1 MRLQQQ
7 LGSARCFAHEGL
19 TATEEQ
25 ERIARRALQLQ
36 QNSDTAEQQQQALAI
51 AAAAAAARTNVP
63 RASRPVL
70 LHPGETTEQRRARLD
85 ARNARDWL
93 RRANRST
100 AELDVRNERDRLW
113 RANRS
118 TTERQVSNAARNEGD
133 RQHRTNRSTIERDS
147 DNAARAT
154 QTARRTDEQRA
165 RHAVLQANARAQQP
179 ATYKVARNFPID
191 GSVPQ
196 HDLGCME
203 HECPHCKALHWAHER
218 TKGSINTG
226 SASYGMCC
234 MHGAV
239 RLPALRAT
247 PEPLNTLLKG
257 EIAEAKHFLYN
268 IRHYNATFQMASTG
282 ALAF

>member
-1 MRLQQQ
+1 MLCA
-7 LGSARCFAHEGL
+7 S
-19 TATEEQ
+19 ATEEQ

-36 QNSDTAEQQQQALAI
+36 QNSDTTEQQQQALAI

-85 ARNARDWL
+85 ARNERDRL
-93 RRANRST
+93 RRANRSI
-100 AELDVRNERDRLW
+100 A
-113 RANRS
+113 
-118 TTERQVSNAARNEGD
+118 ERQVSTATRNEGD

-154 QTARRTDEQRA
+154 QIASRTDEQRA
-165 RHAVLQANARAQQP
+165 RRAILQANARLQQP
-179 ATYKVARNFPID
+179 ATYKVARNFPAG

-196 HDLGCME
+196 HDLGRMQ

-257 EIAEAKHFLYN
+257 ETAEAKHFLYN

-282 ALAF
+282 AFAF